1 MYQLSYI
8 AVVMQHKKHRE
19 PHTYTSCV
27 HVQVILITRLF
38 QRVVNVME
46 GRQARTS
53 LLGGKFLFPIYSVNF
68 YQSYLK
74 ISCLPS
80 KVADCLISQHI

>member
-38 QRVVNVME
+38 QRVVNIMG
-46 GRQARTS
+46 GRQANTS
-53 LLGGKFLFPIYSVNF
+53 LL
-68 YQSYLK
+68 
-74 ISCLPS
+74 
-80 KVADCLISQHI
+80 

>member
-27 HVQVILITRLF
+27 YTRLF

-74 ISCLPS
+74 INCLPS
-80 KVADCLISQHI
+80 KVADCLNFTAYLKQRL